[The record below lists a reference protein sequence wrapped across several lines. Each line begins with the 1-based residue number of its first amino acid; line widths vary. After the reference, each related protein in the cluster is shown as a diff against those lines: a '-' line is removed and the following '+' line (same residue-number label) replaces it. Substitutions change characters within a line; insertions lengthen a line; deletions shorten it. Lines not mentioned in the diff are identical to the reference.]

1 MPTSTDGKRGPRL
14 AAGAPVDASALAAA
28 QRRKVRLTTWVVALI
43 ALGFYVGFIILT
55 VIRARR

>member
-1 MPTSTDGKRGPRL
+1 MPTSTDGKRGPRPG
-14 AAGAPVDASALAAA
+14 AEAGALAAA
-28 QRRKVRLTTWVVALI
+28 QRRKVRLTTWVVGLI